1 MKTIYGVV
9 LTAVVAGMAST
20 VSAASMS
27 GGGAATAWQAQ
38 AASQYAPGE
47 RPARVKFKGVYG
59 ANDSRKVRMQV
70 LPADGGKAF
79 LAICE
84 VNGRSGE
91 VIGLAPRARGTQ
103 PVLAVTAAR

>member
-9 LTAVVAGMAST
+9 LAAVVAGMAST

-27 GGGAATAWQAQ
+27 VAEAATTCKAQ
-38 AASQYAPGE
+38 AASQYAAGE
-47 RPARVKFKGVYG
+47 RAARVKFKGVYG
-59 ANDSRKVRMQV
+59 GNDSRRVRMQV

-84 VNGRSGE
+84 VNGRTGE
-91 VIGLAPRARGTQ
+91 VVRLVPSVRDTQ
-103 PVLAVTAAR
+103 PALEAAMR

>member
-27 GGGAATAWQAQ
+27 VAEAATACKAQ
-38 AASQYAPGE
+38 AASQYASGE
-47 RPARVKFKGVYG
+47 RAARVKFKGAYCG
-59 ANDSRKVRMQV
+59 NDSRKVRMQV